1 MLRPTFRSV
10 WRANTKRQIIVSLLL
25 GLFFIVAAW
34 ATIPAPKNSEPFT
47 LPVLT
52 MAELHRLMD
61 ETIAARDDE
70 SAQPLAVANILC
82 SAKGYRPDGA
92 NFAACRERLLDAA
105 IAKPEMLAKARA
117 LARIAESL
125 AATRRP
131 KRQHHDGT
139 VTGKGRPT
147 PCYDLSAATLIIC
160 EDI

>member
-1 MLRPTFRSV
+1 MLWPTLRSV
-10 WRANTKRQIIVSLLL
+10 RRANTKRQIIVSLLL
-25 GLFFIVAAW
+25 ELFFIVAAC

-82 SAKGYRPDGA
+82 GAK
-92 NFAACRERLLDAA
+92 FAACRERLVDAA

-117 LARIAESL
+117 LVRIAESL

>member
-25 GLFFIVAAW
+25 GLFFIVAAC

-70 SAQPLAVANILC
+70 S
-82 SAKGYRPDGA
+82 
-92 NFAACRERLLDAA
+92 
-105 IAKPEMLAKARA
+105 A